1 MTRGS
6 ELLRSHLA
14 GHGEQQ
20 KFVDKFN
27 EGRAEGDRI
36 DAPMVS
42 RWKSGKRPPAP
53 EFMARIEDLTGI
65 PMRAW
70 VEPAPAD
77 ASEQDD
83 GNGGS
88 AAPAAE

>member
-6 ELLRSHLA
+6 ELLKAHLA
-14 GHGEQQ
+14 AHGEQQ
-20 KFVDKFN
+20 NFVNRFN
-27 EGRAEGDRI
+27 EGRPEGDRI

-70 VEPAPAD
+70 VEPPEGNEGDAASAGAD
-77 ASEQDD
+77 RKE
-83 GNGGS
+83 S
-88 AAPAAE
+88 A